1 MAIIVFMVATTI
13 QVDSEVKDQLTE
25 FKMPGET
32 YNDLL
37 KRLYKSACE
46 RQLQDLLMDN
56 SDCVSVEEALRMAE
70 EEYGKN

>member
-1 MAIIVFMVATTI
+1 MVATTI

-46 RQLQDLLMDN
+46 RQLQDLLMN
-56 SDCVSVEEALRMAE
+56 SEDSVSIDEAIAWIE
-70 EEYGKN
+70 KQE